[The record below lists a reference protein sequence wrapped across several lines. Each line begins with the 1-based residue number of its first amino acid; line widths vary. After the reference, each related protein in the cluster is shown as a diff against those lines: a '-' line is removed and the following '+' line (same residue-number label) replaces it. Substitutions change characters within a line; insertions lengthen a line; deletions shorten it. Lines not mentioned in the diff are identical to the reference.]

1 MRQYFVFCGHSDR
14 VVLPG
19 GGVAEALSRGHGGVS
34 HSGRGDQN
42 AQVLNG
48 APQTVRLHLK
58 KDRGLRS
65 YDSAGGQMARY
76 NVVRGDVT

>member
-1 MRQYFVFCGHSDR
+1 MRRYFVFCGHSDC

-19 GGVAEALSRGHGGVS
+19 GSVAEALSRGHGGVS

-48 APQTVRLHLK
+48 APQTVRLHLRK
-58 KDRGLRS
+58 TEGRN
-65 YDSAGGQMARY
+65 YDSTRGQMARY
-76 NVVRGDVT
+76 NVVRGNVT